1 MNIRHLRYFIE
12 IVSTGSLRRA
22 SESLYVTQS
31 ALSRAVA
38 ELENDLGC
46 ALLERSQRGV
56 VPTRHG
62 QALVKRARRILVDV
76 DAIRADL
83 LDEEDEPTGHV
94 RLAMPIGLRDR
105 LTRPLVRRLRKEYPK
120 IRVDIADGTAHENRA
135 AALEG
140 LADIAVIHEFERGL
154 PLNSKRLY
162 FDPICLV
169 GPRTAKFRMD
179 SALELKALGD
189 YPLLLIQAPN
199 QIRWTVD
206 AALRKLK
213 RNAQPVMEVSS
224 SPLLLD
230 LVQDGHGYTVLTESI
245 ISGALRQRRVTAAPL
260 GALKVAWVAAWS
272 KGKARSRSVQI
283 ALDVLLEI
291 A

>member
-1 MNIRHLRYFIE
+1 MNIRHLRYFVE
-12 IVSTGSLRRA
+12 IASTGSLRRA
-22 SESLYVTQS
+22 SEGLYVTQS

-38 ELENDLGC
+38 ELESELGC
-46 ALLERSQRGV
+46 ALFQRNQHGV

-62 QALVKRARRILVDV
+62 AALVRRARRILLDV
-76 DAIRADL
+76 DAIRAEL
-83 LDEEDEPTGHV
+83 PDEEDEPTGHV

-105 LTRPLVRRLRKEYPK
+105 LTRPLVRKLRKEFPK
-120 IRVDIADGTAHENRA
+120 IRVDIADGTAHENRT

-154 PLNSKRLY
+154 PLNSRRLY
-162 FDPICLV
+162 VDPICLV
-169 GPRTAKFRMD
+169 GPRTAGFAMD
-179 SALELKALGD
+179 TPLELRALGE

-213 RNAQPVMEVSS
+213 RSAPPVMEVSS

-245 ISGALRQRRVTAAPL
+245 IASALRQRRVSAAPL
-260 GALKVAWVAAWS
+260 GALKVIWVAAWS
-272 KGKARSRSVQI
+272 KGRTLTRSVQI
-283 ALDVLLEI
+283 ALDTLLAI

>member
-1 MNIRHLRYFIE
+1 MNIRHLRYFVE
-12 IVSTGSLRRA
+12 IASTQSLRRA

-46 ALLERSQRGV
+46 ALLERSHRGV

-62 QALVKRARRILVDV
+62 HALAKRARRILVDV

-105 LTRPLVRRLRKEYPK
+105 LTRPLVRKLRKEYPK

-169 GPRTAKFRMD
+169 GPRTANFKMN
-179 SALELKALGD
+179 SALEMKALGD

-213 RNAQPVMEVSS
+213 RSAQPVMEVSS

-245 ISGALRQRRVTAAPL
+245 ISAALRQRRVTAAPV
-260 GALKVAWVAAWS
+260 GTMKVTWVAAWS
-272 KGKARSRSVQI
+272 KGKTLSRSVQI
-283 ALDVLLEI
+283 ALDAMLAI

>member
-1 MNIRHLRYFIE
+1 
-12 IVSTGSLRRA
+12 
-22 SESLYVTQS
+22 
-31 ALSRAVA
+31 
-38 ELENDLGC
+38 
-46 ALLERSQRGV
+46 
-56 VPTRHG
+56 
-62 QALVKRARRILVDV
+62 
-76 DAIRADL
+76 
-83 LDEEDEPTGHV
+83 
-94 RLAMPIGLRDR
+94 MPSGLRDR
-105 LTRPLVRRLRKEYPK
+105 LTRPLVRRLRKEYRR

-169 GPRTAKFRMD
+169 GPRTANFNMD

-213 RNAQPVMEVSS
+213 RNAQPVMEVGS
-224 SPLLLD
+224 SP
-230 LVQDGHGYTVLTESI
+230 
-245 ISGALRQRRVTAAPL
+245 VT
-260 GALKVAWVAAWS
+260 
-272 KGKARSRSVQI
+272 ARSRAGWSRVYRPYGKHHFCGF
-283 ALDVLLEI
+283 AATPGYGRTARNAER
-291 A
+291 

>member
-12 IVSTGSLRRA
+12 IASTGSLRRA
-22 SESLYVTQS
+22 SEVLYVTQS

-38 ELENDLGC
+38 DLERELGC
-46 ALLERSQRGV
+46 VLLERNQHGV
-56 VPTRHG
+56 VPTRYG
-62 QALVKRARRILVDV
+62 AALAKRARRILVDV
-76 DAIRADL
+76 DAIRAEL

-94 RLAMPIGLRDR
+94 RLAMPIGVRDR
-105 LTRPLVRRLRKEYPK
+105 LTRPLVRKLRKEFPK

-154 PLNSKRLY
+154 PLNSKKLY

-169 GPRTAKFRMD
+169 GPRSAGFRLD
-179 SALELKALGD
+179 TPLELKALGE

-213 RNAQPVMEVSS
+213 GNAQPVMEVSS

-245 ISGALRQRRVTAAPL
+245 ISGALRQRRVSASPL
-260 GALKVAWVAAWS
+260 RTLRVTWVAAWS
-272 KGKARSRSVQI
+272 KGKTLSRSVQI
-283 ALDVLLEI
+283 ALDALLAI